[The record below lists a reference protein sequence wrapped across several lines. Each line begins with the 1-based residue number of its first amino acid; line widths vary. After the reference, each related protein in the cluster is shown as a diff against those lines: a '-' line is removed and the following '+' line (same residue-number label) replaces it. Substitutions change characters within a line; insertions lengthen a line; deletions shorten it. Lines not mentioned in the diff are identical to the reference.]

1 MSSRSRLYTRFRHQN
16 NTHSIKKTHLVIFDI
31 DVDYSMLS
39 DLTIE
44 MNIFNEDEIDLWF
57 DYITSDVNEIY
68 LIVSN
73 LLDPQ
78 YRNYSNTLT
87 KLQGTFDDINVMWQ
101 QFQHNYNIFYSY
113 YDFKQ
118 STFKNIDSKSAE
130 SIWWTVFNKILQ
142 HIKHTDIAKDE
153 FIGFC
158 RNSVG
163 DDEHQLR
170 DIQELVDRYGST
182 GAIYWYTKDSFLF
195 ILLNRTLRTEKNINN
210 IFKLRL
216 FITDLISQLRNLQS
230 DQRNIANH
238 SILVYRSQLMSI
250 KEIQQFKSAIGN
262 SIRFNHFLST
272 SLDGEVALTFTGSS
286 GDNSD
291 IASVLMTIELDSNSI
306 NNNIAPFAKIS
317 THSYFG
323 DEEEVLLSMNSI
335 LLIESVELD
344 ENHRW
349 NARLK
354 YIDNQWDVEFDE
366 RRRQN
371 VASFLTKDLGIDWR
385 YGAVW
390 FESILIDHDVCSNY
404 GNWIYVAGV
413 GTDPR
418 ENRHF
423 NVVKQGFDYDPNGI
437 FVRIWCP
444 ELARLPNEYIQTP
457 WLAPAHILKE
467 AGVELGVHYPRP
479 IIIVPQWNQQFQNRR
494 KSIQN
499 QHHTQQRGINFYF
512 KNHEKR

>member
-250 KEIQQFKSAIGN
+250 KEIQQFKSAI
-262 SIRFNHFLST
+262 
-272 SLDGEVALTFTGSS
+272 DGEVALTFTGSS

-366 RRRQN
+366 R
-371 VASFLTKDLGIDWR
+371 
-385 YGAVW
+385 
-390 FESILIDHDVCSNY
+390 SIFSRHGEQIFIRHLSK
-404 GNWIYVAGV
+404 
-413 GTDPR
+413 
-418 ENRHF
+418 EN
-423 NVVKQGFDYDPNGI
+423 KQFIAFQLLLDFI
-437 FVRIWCP
+437 
-444 ELARLPNEYIQTP
+444 LRLEQT
-457 WLAPAHILKE
+457 
-467 AGVELGVHYPRP
+467 
-479 IIIVPQWNQQFQNRR
+479 
-494 KSIQN
+494 
-499 QHHTQQRGINFYF
+499 
-512 KNHEKR
+512 